1 MKNLGCTK
9 LVISSQ
15 SCWVLFVKIIFEFKA
30 QSRIFWTLSPCPHS
44 PPSRANIVMPGRNA
58 KRQGAALAK
67 AAEEGITQHTMPPLH
82 TTPCRPTQHPAPH
95 STPPTFHAYL
105 PPRFLQQNSKDRLRA
120 NHRPKEKVHR
130 FRSSTPSSNPVPSP
144 TAPTPFLPPS
154 LPCPLSLYTHIC
166 CIYYL
171 SVLQDISE
179 TNAWT
184 NTIYWSIRSSH

>member
-1 MKNLGCTK
+1 MHLRIKNLGCAK
-9 LVISSQ
+9 LVFSSQ

-30 QSRIFWTLSPCPHS
+30 QSRIFCTLSPHPHS
-44 PPSRANIVMPGRNA
+44 PPSRTNIVMSAGRGT
-58 KRQGAALAK
+58 KRQAAAMK
-67 AAEEGITQHTMPPLH
+67 KAEEEGLTQHTIPPY
-82 TTPCRPTQHPAPH
+82 TPPHAAPH

-130 FRSSTPSSNPVPSP
+130 FRSSTPTSNPVPSP

-154 LPCPLSLYTHIC
+154 LPYPLPLHAHIC

-179 TNAWT
+179 TNAGT
-184 NTIYWSIRSSH
+184 NAIYWSIRSSH